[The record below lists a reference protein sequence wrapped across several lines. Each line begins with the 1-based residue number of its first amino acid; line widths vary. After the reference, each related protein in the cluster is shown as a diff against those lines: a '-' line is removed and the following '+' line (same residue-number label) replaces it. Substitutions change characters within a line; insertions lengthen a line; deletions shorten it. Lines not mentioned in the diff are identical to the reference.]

1 MKKQFVFFS
10 VAAMLAVFASCKKD
24 SVSPVSTA
32 AATGT
37 KVQRTGAAKILYDP
51 YIDDCVTG
59 VNKTCLNPVVIKS
72 NKLIILDAAIVEGG
86 AGIARLFS
94 DAQTALS
101 YIPEFNDASFSS
113 IRQLIVS
120 GTATMTKKDKGDHIL
135 YLINSSVNPQT
146 LPYMVMNYEL
156 E

>member
-1 MKKQFVFFS
+1 MQFVFFS
-10 VAAMLAVFASCKKD
+10 VAAMLAVCTSCKKE
-24 SVSPVSTA
+24 SLSPLPTA
-32 AATGT
+32 ANTGT
-37 KVQRTGAAKILYDP
+37 QVQRTGAAKIFCDP

-59 VNKTCLNPVVIKS
+59 VNKTCLNPVLVKPH
-72 NKLIILDAAIVEGG
+72 KLLVLDAAIVEGG
-86 AGIARLFS
+86 SGIARLFG

-113 IRQLIVS
+113 IKQLIVS
-120 GTATMTKKDKGDHIL
+120 GTATMTKKDKGDHVL